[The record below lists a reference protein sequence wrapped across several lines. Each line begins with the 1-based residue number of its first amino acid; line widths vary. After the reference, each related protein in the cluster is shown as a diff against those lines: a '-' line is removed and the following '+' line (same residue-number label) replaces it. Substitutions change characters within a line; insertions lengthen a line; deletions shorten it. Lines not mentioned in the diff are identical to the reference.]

1 MHINFNDL
9 FSKMQQQLESNQAV
23 LDGSLLIELVN
34 RIRPDDP
41 ADVEEISRKFQ
52 AFIQALLITPHAV
65 TTLQNFI
72 LKLISHYKQT
82 SLYADT
88 GILSPDGFWN
98 QLAQRLGAHFLPL
111 INDESQLQDL
121 VRRVFY
127 QRSDKYWLDSIADE
141 DWQKLFALVNQ
152 GLSNQKEK
160 LQIKSELI
168 KAITVL
174 SYRISGIGLYPEFI
188 NAQPDL
194 TEYESPFLVQNRE
207 INEFIQHYKAL
218 NQNTDPLAIIA
229 SPDASQALVMIEQ

>member
-9 FSKMQQQLESNQAV
+9 FLTMQEQLESRQAV
-23 LDGSLLIELVN
+23 LDDSLLIELVN
-34 RIRPDDP
+34 RIRPIDSTDT
-41 ADVEEISRKFQ
+41 EEINRKFQ
-52 AFIQALLITPHAV
+52 ALLQVLLITPHAAS
-65 TTLQNFI
+65 TLQTFI
-72 LKLISHYKQT
+72 LKLISQYKQT

-88 GILSPDGFWN
+88 GILSLDGFWN

-127 QRSDKYWLDSIADE
+127 QRSDKYWLDSISHD
-141 DWQKLFALVNQ
+141 DWQKLFALLNQ
-152 GLSNQKEK
+152 GHGNQSEK
-160 LQIKSELI
+160 LKIKSELI

-207 INEFIQHYKAL
+207 IVEFIQH
-218 NQNTDPLAIIA
+218 
-229 SPDASQALVMIEQ
+229 